1 MSRVAASIERKPSE
15 VPSGAYNGICS
26 RLEDTWSVGIEG
38 KEFIE
43 SPVSRARPQLTSPE
57 YQTRNSVVNRKVK
70 RFRRSG
76 GRRRLTALSALI
88 AHLKRSENT
97 MADFLSVRGGH
108 WSGRRHNWGDSG
120 GTPADKDGE
129 IRVRMG

>member
-1 MSRVAASIERKPSE
+1 MSRFAASIARKPSE

-57 YQTRNSVVNRKVK
+57 YQKRNSVVNREVK
-70 RFRRSG
+70 RFKRG
-76 GRRRLTALSALI
+76 GGWRRLTALSALI

-108 WSGRRHNWGDSG
+108 WSGRRHNWGDSR
-120 GTPADKDGE
+120 GTPEDKDG
-129 IRVRMG
+129 